1 MFINGECFLTKDIV
15 QVARF
20 LTLSFLKKEFFNRGL
35 MEDLFGFSRARARVE
50 IEKDKL
56 KDVEKEW
63 WGLAL

>member
-1 MFINGECFLTKDIV
+1 
-15 QVARF
+15 
-20 LTLSFLKKEFFNRGL
+20 